1 MNTLA
6 TPPVK
11 ELLDRLF
18 HDAQR
23 TMAEFRA
30 TREKLLAKGLGQ
42 GSPELAEAARH
53 AHLAIAPETGQLLYL
68 LVRARRPQTVVEFG
82 ASFGV
87 SAVHLAAAL
96 RDNGSGLLVTT
107 EAEPTKAAACR
118 ATLSEVG
125 LADLVEVREG
135 DALETLAADL
145 PGPIDFLFLDGAN
158 HLYLDLLAMLE
169 PRLAE
174 AALVVADNANT
185 PGYRDYIRSQA
196 RLVSVEIDTRV
207 EVTLLAAPGSAVLAG

>member
-11 ELLDRLF
+11 ALLDRLF
-18 HDAQR
+18 SDAQR
-23 TMAEFRA
+23 TMAKFRE
-30 TREKLLAKGLGQ
+30 TREELVARGLGHD
-42 GSPELAEAARH
+42 SPELAEAVRH
-53 AHLAIAPETGQLLYL
+53 AHLAVAPATGQLLYL
-68 LVRARRPQTVVEFG
+68 LVRARRPQTIVEFG

-118 ATLSEVG
+118 ATLSEAG

-135 DALETLAADL
+135 DALETLATGL
-145 PGPIDFLFLDGAN
+145 PGPIDFLFLDGAK
-158 HLYLDLLAMLE
+158 HLYLDLLAMLG
-169 PRLAE
+169 PDLAD
-174 AALVVADNANT
+174 AALVVADNADT
-185 PGYRDYIRSQA
+185 PGYRDYVRSQA
-196 RLVSVEIDTRV
+196 GWVSVEIDKRV
-207 EVTLLAAPGSAVLAG
+207 EVTLLTGPPS